1 MLTQVEEGLVSGIR
15 GVEWDAVRCTPHES
29 NAVFRTITGAH
40 LVKFTGLGCCQD
52 RHGFVRHNHVFG
64 RVSMLDCSVV
74 LQVELPSQFMENWCY
89 DRATIN
95 TFAKH
100 YQTGELL
107 PSDLFDKLNAAR
119 TFR

>member
-1 MLTQVEEGLVSGIR
+1 MQCVALPLDSSAVPRTIVRADLVKCSKALGY
-15 GVEWDAVRCTPHES
+15 RCT
-29 NAVFRTITGAH
+29 AVVRN
-40 LVKFTGLGCCQD
+40 
-52 RHGFVRHNHVFG
+52 GFVWHNHVFG
-64 RVSMLDCSVV
+64 SFIMLDCSVV